1 MLLVMLS
8 STDCLCVFNLL
19 TYYCNSQVLYFIF
32 KTTRSFYHGPRNIM
46 NIPCTKCFQYVF
58 VFLHFLML
66 KSLKSFLQIVF
77 VFCVNIC
84 IFINLSL
91 SLIFIVLRFL
101 FLNTLR
107 KNIPNCET
115 KKAPLSS
122 FPPVTTKNVG
132 IRPKMFLTF
141 SFNPFATL
149 VQSFMFVPSVNHKSL
164 NLNKDHSSEK
174 VVFQVKFL

>member
-1 MLLVMLS
+1 MLS
-8 STDCLCVFNLL
+8 STDCLCVFNLLNSFPHL

-32 KTTRSFYHGPRNIM
+32 KTTHSFYYGPRNIM
-46 NIPCTKCFQYVF
+46 NIPCTKCFQYDF

-77 VFCVNIC
+77 VFCVDIC

-91 SLIFIVLRFL
+91 SLIFIVLSFL

-141 SFNPFATL
+141 S
-149 VQSFMFVPSVNHKSL
+149 VNHKSL
-164 NLNKDHSSEK
+164 NLNKDHSSKK